1 MARLLR
7 RARLLKPGD
16 FESTFKSGSRL
27 SEKWLTAV
35 VAANPLGHP
44 RLGLAVA
51 KKSVRLATARN
62 RIKRC
67 IRESFRARQPRLA
80 GVDIV
85 ILTRSGC
92 ADIPNAELRDCL
104 DRLWNRIHARCAP
117 SSSA

>member
-1 MARLLR
+1 VARLLR
-7 RARLLKPGD
+7 RARLLKPED
-16 FESTFKSGSRL
+16 FAATFKSGSRL

-35 VAANPLGHP
+35 VAGNTLGHS

-51 KKSVRLATARN
+51 KKSVKLATGRN

-67 IRESFRARQPRLA
+67 IRESYRAQQPRLS

-85 ILTRSGC
+85 ILTRPGC
-92 ADIPNAELRDCL
+92 NDASNAELRDCL